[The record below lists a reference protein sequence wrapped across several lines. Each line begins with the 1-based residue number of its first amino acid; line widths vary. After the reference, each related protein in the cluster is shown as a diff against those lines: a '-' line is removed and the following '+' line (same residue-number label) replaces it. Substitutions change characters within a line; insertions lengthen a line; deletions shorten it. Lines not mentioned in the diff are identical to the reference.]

1 MKVSV
6 VTIVKNRKPALINM
20 ILGLSRGSV
29 LPDELVIVHMN
40 EGKYDL
46 QSETIK
52 ILEYQLQ
59 SNNSLPLAEARNFA
73 IQHAN
78 NKYVIFLDADCIP
91 DVTLVQDYITA
102 FKKSDILWSGRVR
115 YLTKDVMNN
124 DDLLTKL
131 HDYSLPDKVRE
142 KHSNFSYEL
151 FWSLNFGCS
160 KTVFNTVGGF
170 DENYKGYGAEDTD
183 FSFSARKNNVELGTI
198 NAMAY
203 HQYHPS
209 YDPPLNHLEDII
221 SNALTFKQKWNV
233 FPMEG
238 WLKKFH
244 DLGFIDYDYEGIKL
258 HRIPSKT
265 EIEQCIKLT

>member
-29 LPDELVIVHMN
+29 LPDELVVIHMN

-78 NKYVIFLDADCIP
+78 NEYVIFLDADCIP

-102 FKKSDILWSGRVR
+102 FKQSDILWSGRVR

-124 DDLLTKL
+124 DDMLTKL
-131 HDYSLPDKVRE
+131 DDYSLPDKVRE
-142 KHSNFSYEL
+142 KHLNFSYEL
-151 FWSLNFGCS
+151 FWSLNFACS

-233 FPMEG
+233 LPMEG
-238 WLKKFH
+238 WLMKFR
-244 DLGFIDYDYEGIKL
+244 DLGFIDYDDEGIKL